1 MLAVVSGFFLQ
12 RESSIRRGI
21 FLSVWTRKPENKTS
35 TLHIIIY
42 SIKRRRHQV
51 ISGVNKN
58 TPGECEV
65 LLKLNWQTWIKRK
78 HTRFLQAHSLSAK
91 GIVKKPFF
99 KK

>member
-1 MLAVVSGFFLQ
+1 MNTCGFCTTLHGNECRLYHSPLKKKQKQMLAVVSGFFLQ

-65 LLKLNWQTWIKRK
+65 LLKLN
-78 HTRFLQAHSLSAK
+78 
-91 GIVKKPFF
+91 
-99 KK
+99 